1 MALSI
6 DPQSAVLK
14 DIDTLKRHLKSK
26 EFGMIAAAGH
36 ETCLCGRI
44 PSALDVVVTALK
56 QGIHGKALVRDT
68 LLGAQNIWAGCSSTI
83 RTSA

>member
-36 ETCLCGRI
+36 ETCL
-44 PSALDVVVTALK
+44 
-56 QGIHGKALVRDT
+56 
-68 LLGAQNIWAGCSSTI
+68 
-83 RTSA
+83 